1 MLKKIGRILV
11 FIIAVLFIVV
21 SIGGIVGAWWLNSVA
36 SNVTLKVFSVV
47 ETGVAVVDAGVARAD
62 TLITTGRSE
71 VQQAEETITAIAG
84 NLQANNPVLTA
95 LSERLET
102 RLGPTIDNIQE
113 AIAPVRDAL
122 VSVSN
127 AVSIAN
133 SIPFIRERAPAV
145 EKLDNTFNRL
155 GDMSADAQQLRTT
168 LRAAATGQADQMTQE
183 AAATLTTL
191 TSRIDTRLAEIQTGV
206 QEIQAE
212 IVALQARL
220 DTLKSRLL
228 LIYNLAAVLAT
239 LLFLWVI
246 YSQFVV
252 IRHHARL
259 FRTPAPAA
267 SAPTPSIDAGTA
279 PALAATTA
287 PVDLSA
293 STEAATGISGE
304 TPVAELPAEAPD
316 STSPETESPD
326 AGA

>member
-21 SIGGIVGAWWLNSVA
+21 IIGGIVGAWWLNSVA
-36 SNVTLKVFSVV
+36 SNVTLKVFSAV

-62 TLITTGRSE
+62 TLITTGRGE

-145 EKLDNTFNRL
+145 DKLDNTFNRL

-168 LRAAATGQADQMTQE
+168 LRAAATGQADQMTAE

-220 DTLKSRLL
+220 DVLKSRLL
-228 LIYNLAAVLAT
+228 LIYNLLALAAT
-239 LLFLWVI
+239 LLVLWVI

-259 FRTPAPAA
+259 FRTRAPAA
-267 SAPTPSIDAGTA
+267 STPTPSIDAGTA
-279 PALAATTA
+279 PALAATTE

-304 TPVAELPAEAPD
+304 TPVAELPAEAPV
-316 STSPETESPD
+316 STPPETELPN
-326 AGA
+326 AGL